1 MRSDVPLAAGV
12 IAETVG
18 INRSTTRRSINTL
31 IHRPSSTSC
40 QPSTVRQF
48 TSEFRNA
55 SASLQRSAAGAST
68 YCESR
73 ETLLAMSSGEVVER
87 RSRRQRR
94 DVGGRTCRSGW
105 ISRRDR
111 VDTAVGLQHRRREV
125 RQVCAVGVAVHEA
138 DGALSSPSAS
148 QVGSPIDPG
157 AGDRRWPKACRDR
170 TPASNQVGL
179 GARKRR
185 DASLARV
192 DSLQAISCRDRGGRE
207 TNSIIRIDHV

>member
-73 ETLLAMSSGEVVER
+73 RDSPGHVVRRGRGEVYR
-87 RSRRQRR
+87 AGN
-94 DVGGRTCRSGW
+94 DGTWGGPTCRSGW

-111 VDTAVGLQHRRREV
+111 VDTAVGLQHRRRASCARCAQSGRRSARSGRCSSLRHQPHRSAARLTLERV
-125 RQVCAVGVAVHEA
+125 IAAGPRLVEIARQLPIRLGWEPEG
-138 DGALSSPSAS
+138 GAM
-148 QVGSPIDPG
+148 
-157 AGDRRWPKACRDR
+157 RR
-170 TPASNQVGL
+170 
-179 GARKRR
+179 
-185 DASLARV
+185 
-192 DSLQAISCRDRGGRE
+192 
-207 TNSIIRIDHV
+207 